1 MIKNARYLRI
11 VFGLLALALA
21 LPRPALA
28 WNDTG
33 HRLIAEIAWAEMTP
47 AARARF
53 AEMLRQHPRYQEDL
67 LADVPDGMAGAD
79 RDRYAFGLAAAWP
92 DTVRSLAN
100 PMHAA
105 FSHPGWHYIDIPYC
119 LGGQAASFPPADMN
133 PGPKNLLEALA
144 LNMAMIKDATAAGRD
159 RAVALCW
166 VLHLCGDVHQPL
178 HAVEM
183 FSPRFPKGDQGGN
196 AIIVLRNPPY
206 PDSQINLHALWDQLP
221 GLYKDEGAIRDL
233 ALGLLSDPRYGRGA
247 LKDLLAVTD
256 PAAWAKESHDLAVK
270 VAYENGEL
278 PGIVDAPAAG
288 EAAQQQVPG
297 LTAAYLKLAE
307 ETAMERVVVA
317 GYRTA
322 DLLNGMGR

>member
-1 MIKNARYLRI
+1 MTMIKNTQMLRI
-11 VFGLLALALA
+11 ILGLLALVLTT
-21 LPRPALA
+21 PRPALA

-33 HRLIAEIAWAEMTP
+33 HRLIAEVAWADMTP
-47 AARARF
+47 AARSRF
-53 AEMLRQHPRYQEDL
+53 SDILRQHPRYQQDL

-79 RDRYAFGLAAAWP
+79 QDRYAFGLAAAWP
-92 DTVRSLAN
+92 DAVRSQAN

-105 FSHPGWHYIDIPYC
+105 FNHPGWHFIDIPYC
-119 LGGQAASFPPADMN
+119 LGGQAAIFPADTN

-144 LNMAMIKDATAAGRD
+144 LNTATVKDATAAGRD

-178 HAVEM
+178 HVAEL

-206 PDSQINLHALWDQLP
+206 PDSQVNLHALWDQLP

-233 ALGLLSDPRYGRGA
+233 ALGLRGDPRYGRGA

-278 PGIVDAPAAG
+278 PGIVDAVAAG
-288 EAAQQQVPG
+288 DAAQPPG

-307 ETAMERVVVA
+307 ETAMERVVLA

-322 DLLNGMGR
+322 DWLNGM